1 MQWFRLLFA
10 AAAVLA
16 LSEACVAQESED
28 GPLAAHWVAT
38 ELAGA
43 AVAGLT
49 LDAAADKV
57 SGSGGC
63 NTFTGPIS
71 IEDDAIEIGPLV
83 ATKKMCE
90 GKSELEASYLAA
102 LEAARSFS
110 VQGGRLT
117 LKGEDGRVLVTFKK

>member
-1 MQWFRLLFA
+1 MRWFRLLFA
-10 AAAVLA
+10 AAAALA

-38 ELAGA
+38 ELDGA

-63 NTFTGPIS
+63 NTFMGPIS
-71 IEDDAIEIGPLV
+71 IEDDAIEIGPLA

-90 GKSELEASYLAA
+90 GKSELEAKYLAA